1 MTKLYKL
8 IDQGKAAMASS
19 NGGVI
24 DAATGVGKGVLIS
37 HDAAVNLNIQQ
48 ESVITLT
55 VGHRILLT
63 QQLQDRINKYSY
75 NVFGQVPFKRI
86 GVMSGSVSDIEADT
100 IDERIALASYPETV
114 CHSVFALVEEIKDAI
129 ATKSNISLYA
139 TYHSL
144 HKVVEAV
151 KICGVKINV
160 SYNDEIHV
168 PAANNEQWAS
178 IEAAHALTDKA
189 YCLSATIKKY
199 KQKIIGLF
207 GPVIFHLP
215 PNKAIEAGLICKPVW
230 MIAEVEGEREKSLAT
245 GIVKAFKRHDKANR
259 FDVKALVNLLRK
271 EEILAIVNSKEIQ
284 ELGKKYPNLM
294 LADIS
299 SEYGPRVNGI
309 RMSRPDWIKTINE
322 HNGPMIV
329 LHIDICN
336 AGIDVPDFNLP
347 IWTYLPNSETYRMQG
362 NGRGSRLSH
371 IDRVALEEGTISVSD
386 RSKWHKPY
394 NTVCL
399 LAFTE
404 TPQEDI
410 DEFIDFIVCSREEGF
425 EPNDT
430 IYVNASGSSDPFPLP
445 PGNGK
450 SQIETAV
457 QVRLEDQALQHE
469 IDTVREMSADERT
482 LALMF

>member
-1 MTKLYKL
+1 
-8 IDQGKAAMASS
+8 
-19 NGGVI
+19 
-24 DAATGVGKGVLIS
+24 
-37 HDAAVNLNIQQ
+37 
-48 ESVITLT
+48 
-55 VGHRILLT
+55 
-63 QQLQDRINKYSY
+63 
-75 NVFGQVPFKRI
+75 
-86 GVMSGSVSDIEADT
+86 
-100 IDERIALASYPETV
+100 
-114 CHSVFALVEEIKDAI
+114 
-129 ATKSNISLYA
+129 
-139 TYHSL
+139 
-144 HKVVEAV
+144 
-151 KICGVKINV
+151 
-160 SYNDEIHV
+160 
-168 PAANNEQWAS
+168 
-178 IEAAHALTDKA
+178 
-189 YCLSATIKKY
+189 
-199 KQKIIGLF
+199 
-207 GPVIFHLP
+207 
-215 PNKAIEAGLICKPVW
+215 
-230 MIAEVEGEREKSLAT
+230 
-245 GIVKAFKRHDKANR
+245 
-259 FDVKALVNLLRK
+259 
-271 EEILAIVNSKEIQ
+271 
-284 ELGKKYPNLM
+284 M